1 MSKMRFYALQEL
13 SNRKPLEVTAPS
25 NKLSDYYGSHVF
37 DRKKMQEYLPKEAY
51 KAVTD
56 AIEKGTPIS
65 REIADL
71 IANGMK
77 SWAKSLNVTHYT
89 HWFQPLTDGTAE
101 KHDGFIEFGEDGGV
115 IERFSGKLLIQ
126 QEPDASSFP
135 NGGIRNTFEARGYTA
150 WDVSSPAFVVDTT
163 LCIPT
168 IFISYTGEALDYK
181 TPLLKALAAVDK
193 AATEVCQLFDK
204 NITRVYTNLGWEQE
218 YFLVDSSLYN
228 ARPDLCLT
236 GRTLMGHSSAKD
248 QQLEDHYF
256 GSIPPRVTA
265 FMKELEIECHKLGI
279 PAKTRHNEVAP
290 NQFELAPIFENCNLA
305 NDHNQLVM
313 DLMKRIAR
321 KHHFNVL
328 LHEKPYSGVNGSGK
342 HNNWSLCTDTGINL
356 FAPGKNPKGNM
367 LFLTF
372 LVNALMMVYKNQDLL
387 RASIMSASNSYR
399 LGANEAP
406 PAILSCFLGSQ
417 LSSTLDEIV
426 RQVGNEKMTPEEKTT
441 LKLGIGRIPEIL
453 LDTTDR
459 NRTSPFAFTGNRFEF
474 RALGSSANCGSAML
488 ALNSAVAYQLRQF
501 KQDVEALRAE
511 GKSKEAA
518 IFEVLKAYIKES
530 KPIRFDGN
538 GYSDEWKEEAAK
550 RGLDC
555 QNSVPL
561 QYDAYLK
568 PESIEMF
575 TSTGVL
581 TQKELEARNEVKW
594 EVYIKKVQIEARVLG
609 DLSLN
614 HIIPVAVRYQS
625 VLLDNIAKLKETF
638 GDDPEFRDMSEE
650 PRRLVRKI
658 AGHIC
663 AVTKKVDEMV
673 EARKKA
679 NRLTDMREKAIAYH
693 DSVAPYL
700 DEIRDHID
708 DLELM
713 VDNQMWPLP
722 KYRELLFIR

>member
-1 MSKMRFYALQEL
+1 MSKMRFFALQEL

-406 PAILSCFLGSQ
+406 PFSPASWVHNYRPLSTK
-417 LSSTLDEIV
+417 LS
-426 RQVGNEKMTPEEKTT
+426 
-441 LKLGIGRIPEIL
+441 
-453 LDTTDR
+453 
-459 NRTSPFAFTGNRFEF
+459 
-474 RALGSSANCGSAML
+474 
-488 ALNSAVAYQLRQF
+488 
-501 KQDVEALRAE
+501 
-511 GKSKEAA
+511 
-518 IFEVLKAYIKES
+518 
-530 KPIRFDGN
+530 
-538 GYSDEWKEEAAK
+538 
-550 RGLDC
+550 
-555 QNSVPL
+555 
-561 QYDAYLK
+561 
-568 PESIEMF
+568 
-575 TSTGVL
+575 
-581 TQKELEARNEVKW
+581 AR
-594 EVYIKKVQIEARVLG
+594 
-609 DLSLN
+609 
-614 HIIPVAVRYQS
+614 
-625 VLLDNIAKLKETF
+625 
-638 GDDPEFRDMSEE
+638 
-650 PRRLVRKI
+650 
-658 AGHIC
+658 
-663 AVTKKVDEMV
+663 
-673 EARKKA
+673 
-679 NRLTDMREKAIAYH
+679 
-693 DSVAPYL
+693 
-700 DEIRDHID
+700 
-708 DLELM
+708 
-713 VDNQMWPLP
+713 
-722 KYRELLFIR
+722 

>member
-1 MSKMRFYALQEL
+1 MSKMRFFALQEL

-51 KAVTD
+51 KAVID
-56 AIEKGTPIS
+56 AIEKGTPIN

-101 KHDGFIEFGEDGGV
+101 KHDGFIEFGEDGEV

-193 AATEVCQLFDK
+193 DATEVCQLFDK

-290 NQFELAPIFENCNLA
+290 T
-305 NDHNQLVM
+305 
-313 DLMKRIAR
+313 
-321 KHHFNVL
+321 
-328 LHEKPYSGVNGSGK
+328 SS
-342 HNNWSLCTDTGINL
+342 NWL
-356 FAPGKNPKGNM
+356 
-367 LFLTF
+367 
-372 LVNALMMVYKNQDLL
+372 
-387 RASIMSASNSYR
+387 
-399 LGANEAP
+399 
-406 PAILSCFLGSQ
+406 
-417 LSSTLDEIV
+417 LSS
-426 RQVGNEKMTPEEKTT
+426 KTV
-441 LKLGIGRIPEIL
+441 IWQ
-453 LDTTDR
+453 TTT
-459 NRTSPFAFTGNRFEF
+459 TS
-474 RALGSSANCGSAML
+474 
-488 ALNSAVAYQLRQF
+488 
-501 KQDVEALRAE
+501 
-511 GKSKEAA
+511 
-518 IFEVLKAYIKES
+518 
-530 KPIRFDGN
+530 
-538 GYSDEWKEEAAK
+538 
-550 RGLDC
+550 
-555 QNSVPL
+555 
-561 QYDAYLK
+561 
-568 PESIEMF
+568 
-575 TSTGVL
+575 
-581 TQKELEARNEVKW
+581 
-594 EVYIKKVQIEARVLG
+594 
-609 DLSLN
+609 LSW
-614 HIIPVAVRYQS
+614 
-625 VLLDNIAKLKETF
+625 T
-638 GDDPEFRDMSEE
+638 
-650 PRRLVRKI
+650 
-658 AGHIC
+658 
-663 AVTKKVDEMV
+663 
-673 EARKKA
+673 
-679 NRLTDMREKAIAYH
+679 
-693 DSVAPYL
+693 
-700 DEIRDHID
+700 
-708 DLELM
+708 
-713 VDNQMWPLP
+713 
-722 KYRELLFIR
+722 